1 MDKKKSKKQKKV
13 ARIIHRK
20 KTKMYESNSYKSIQS
35 SINRSKQGR
44 KVMTEQTPSQIANIL
59 WNAKEILRNDYRLS
73 QYRHV
78 ILPFVVLR
86 RLDGVIKPKKEV
98 MLKESKRL
106 GKGKEELLQNRIKD
120 LTGLDFYNINEYDL
134 SKLITD
140 PDHIHKNLKDY
151 MRGFSGN
158 ILDIFKRFDF
168 QIYIDKLKEQ
178 GLLYKT
184 VKYFANAPLDIDS
197 IDNHKMGTIYEML
210 IQTSSE
216 ASNEEAGDHFTPRE
230 VIRLM
235 VNLLFAGEKD
245 ILSNKQ
251 LIKRIYDPACGT
263 GGMLSISEEYI
274 EKEYPNVTPEVFGQ
288 EINDLTYAISKSDML
303 LKGLEHDVE
312 FGNSL
317 NKNDAFSDKKF
328 DYMLSNPPYGVDWK
342 KYEEAIRKEADRGNK
357 GRYGAGL
364 PRTSDGSLLFMMHM
378 ISKMKESETGSRI
391 AVIFNGS
398 PLFTGEAGKSK
409 NENSIR
415 KWIIKNDWL
424 EAIVALPKNLF
435 FNTGIQT
442 YIWIVTNKKDS
453 KRKGKV
459 QLINAESFS
468 EKMKKKVGDKSNEIT
483 TAQIDDITDIYKAFK
498 EEEYCKIFDNSD
510 FGYYRVIVE
519 RPKKRRFQI
528 TDEGRDRLQQQKT
541 FKTLPEVKTKKGV
554 SQEEVLAVV
563 NSLPTK
569 AYKNYD
575 AFKKVV
581 KEAFENKKLKPKSS
595 IYTAIE
601 NSFSERDDDAD
612 SQLDKDGNLVADTD
626 LRDTENIPL
635 NQKIDEYFEKEVKP
649 YVPDAWIDD
658 NTRDNIGYEIPFTK
672 HFYKYKPLRPLEEID
687 AEIRKLQKDIV
698 SGLDELMK

>member
-1 MDKKKSKKQKKV
+1 MPQ
-13 ARIIHRK
+13 
-20 KTKMYESNSYKSIQS
+20 
-35 SINRSKQGR
+35 
-44 KVMTEQTPSQIANIL
+44 QTPSQIANLL

-78 ILPFVVLR
+78 ILPFVVLK
-86 RLDGVIKPKKEV
+86 RLDSVIKPKHKI

-106 GKGKEELLQNRIKD
+106 GKGKEELLQNRIKV
-120 LTGLDFYNINEYDL
+120 LTDLDFYNVSEYDL
-134 SKLITD
+134 SSLAKD

-151 MRGFSGN
+151 MRGFSKN
-158 ILDIFKRFDF
+158 ITEIFKRFDF
-168 QIYIDKLKEQ
+168 EIYIDKLKEQ

-184 VKYFANAPLDIDS
+184 VKYFENAPLDLES
-197 IDNHKMGTIYEML
+197 VDNHRMGTIYEML
-210 IQTSSE
+210 IETSSE

-235 VNLLFAGEKD
+235 VHLLFAGEKG
-245 ILSNKQ
+245 ILSNKK

-263 GGMLSISEEYI
+263 GGMLSIAEEYI
-274 EKEYPNVTPEVFGQ
+274 KEKYPNVTPEVFGQ
-288 EINDLTYAISKSDML
+288 EINDMTYAISESDMM
-303 LKGLEHDVE
+303 LKGIEHDIK

-317 NKNDAFSDKKF
+317 NKNDAFPDKKF
-328 DYMLSNPPYGVDWK
+328 DYLLSNPPYGVDWK
-342 KYEEAIRKEADRGNK
+342 KYEEDIRKEADRGNK

-378 ISKMKESETGSRI
+378 ISKMKDSETGSRI
-391 AVIFNGS
+391 AVVFNGS
-398 PLFTGEAGKSK
+398 PLFTGEAGKSN

-415 KWIIKNDWL
+415 KWIITNDWL

-442 YIWIVTNKKDS
+442 YVWIVTNKKDS

-468 EKMKKKVGDKSNEIT
+468 DKMKKKVGDKSNIIT
-483 TAQIDDITDIYKAFK
+483 PLQINDIVKIYKAFK
-498 EEEYCKIFDNSD
+498 EEENCKIFNNDD

-519 RPKKRRFQI
+519 RPKKRKFQI
-528 TDEGRDRLQQQKT
+528 NGEGKNRVQQQKT
-541 FKTLPEVKTKKGV
+541 FKSLPEVKSKKEI
-554 SQEEVLAVV
+554 SQEEVLDIV

-569 AYKNYD
+569 TYKNFD
-575 AFKKVV
+575 DFKKVV
-581 KEAFENKKLKPKSS
+581 KETFENKKLKPKSS

-601 NSFSERDDDAD
+601 NSFSERDDDAEP
-612 SQLDKDGNLVADTD
+612 QLDKNGNLVPDSE
-626 LRDTENIPL
+626 LRDNENIPL
-635 NQKIDEYFEKEVKP
+635 TQDIEEYFEKEVKP
-649 YVPDAWIDD
+649 YVPDAWIDED
-658 NTRDNIGYEIPFTK
+658 TRDNIGYEIPFTK